1 MEGEECGTRDVL
13 GIRRGFGIEKGQM
26 AYSAMFAIATREYEG
41 TIRAPSAVREK
52 ATAAERLVRPS
63 KEIFSSSSSSS

>member
-1 MEGEECGTRDVL
+1 ML
-13 GIRRGFGIEKGQM
+13 
-26 AYSAMFAIATREYEG
+26 YSAMFAIATRENEG

-63 KEIFSSSSSSS
+63 KETFSSSSS

>member
-1 MEGEECGTRDVL
+1 M
-13 GIRRGFGIEKGQM
+13 GIRRGFRIKKGRM
-26 AYSAMFAIATREYEG
+26 LYSAMFAIATRENEG

-63 KEIFSSSSSSS
+63 KEMFSSSSS